1 MSTSTAGFFFVLSLV
16 AALAVAYRPLGDY
29 LYFVVNG
36 TKHSRVEGGV
46 YRLVG
51 VNPTAEQTWGVYA
64 RSVLAFSAVSIL
76 FLYAFQRLQDK
87 FWLSLGFDP
96 VPASTAGFLVRERL
110 EDLLRIEALAALV
123 RDREGRQEVRLGR
136 RDQDPG
142 VVGGP
147 ALHASL
153 LRAQHGRRLRSLR

>member
-1 MSTSTAGFFFVLSLV
+1 MSTSTAGFLLILSLV
-16 AALAVAYRPLGDY
+16 AALAAAYRPLGDY
-29 LYFVVNG
+29 LYLVADG
-36 TKHSRVEGGV
+36 KKHSRVERGV

-96 VPASTAGFLVRERL
+96 VSSSTAWNTAVSF
-110 EDLLRIEALAALV
+110 
-123 RDREGRQEVRLGR
+123 
-136 RDQDPG
+136 RDQHQLAVLFIGRDECD
-142 VVGGP
+142 VDSYTRGGGEVP
-147 ALHASL
+147 ID
-153 LRAQHGRRLRSLR
+153 RRWTGWRHRSATE